1 MTAHPA
7 LCPTKSPAAHTHTHR
22 PRLLLWGS
30 PLACICE
37 LHRATGD
44 QRMWCGGMAPRRL
57 LCGVL
62 TPCRRSTAVAAA
74 PQLLLLL
81 RVAEATA
88 HFLQEQRRGERIGAG

>member
-1 MTAHPA
+1 
-7 LCPTKSPAAHTHTHR
+7 
-22 PRLLLWGS
+22 
-30 PLACICE
+30 
-37 LHRATGD
+37 
-44 QRMWCGGMAPRRL
+44 MWCGGMAPRRL

-81 RVAEATA
+81 LRVAEATA